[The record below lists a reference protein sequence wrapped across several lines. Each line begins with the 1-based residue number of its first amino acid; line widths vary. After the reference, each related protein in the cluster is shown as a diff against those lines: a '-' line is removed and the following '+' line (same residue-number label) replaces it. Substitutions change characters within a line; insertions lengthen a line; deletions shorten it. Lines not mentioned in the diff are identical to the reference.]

1 MSVALPAGSNALD
14 IAIIGAGFGGLGA
27 AIRLEHSGFDDLLI
41 FEKSGEIGGTWY
53 DNTYPGCTCDVPSHL
68 YSFSFALNSEWRDTF
83 STQAEIWCY
92 LRDCAHRY
100 GIMSKLRLNHEVTA
114 AAWDDDARRWR
125 ISTSHG
131 DYTARVLVAA
141 TGPLSEPA
149 IPNLDGLDK
158 FAGTAFH
165 SARWRHD
172 HDLTGR
178 RVAVIGTGASAAQF
192 VPEIQPVVDRL
203 TLFQRTPAW
212 VLPRRSRP
220 ITGVERAV
228 YRHVPGASRLMRNAL
243 YWGRECWA
251 VGFLHPQINRLGQR
265 LSERHLR
272 RQVSD
277 PRLRKVLRPD
287 YVLGCKRV
295 LLSNDYWASLDR
307 PNAEVVTGP
316 IVRVDSDNIITADGG
331 RYPVDTIIFGTG
343 FHVTDPPIMQ
353 LVKGRDGRTLA
364 DAWTPTMQAH
374 LGTTVHGFPNLFVLL
389 GPNTG
394 LGHSSVVLMIEAQL
408 RQVIKALH
416 HLRRTGG
423 IAIEPTNGAQRRHN
437 EQVDRAMTGTVWTS
451 GGCSS
456 WYLDASGHNSVIWPG
471 YVTPFR
477 WRLNRFKAGDY
488 QLIGGVASGSR

>member
-1 MSVALPAGSNALD
+1 MTLPAGSNDLD
-14 IAIIGAGFGGLGA
+14 IAIIGAGFGGIGA
-27 AIRLEHSGFDDLLI
+27 AIRLQQAGFDDFLI
-41 FEKSGEIGGTWY
+41 FERSGDVGGTWHH
-53 DNTYPGCTCDVPSHL
+53 NTYPGCVCDVPSHL
-68 YSFSFALNSEWRDTF
+68 YSFSFALNPEWTNTY
-83 STQAEIWCY
+83 SGQEEIWAY
-92 LRDCAHRY
+92 LRDCAGRY
-100 GIMSKLRLNHEVTA
+100 GLTPKLRLNHDVTGT
-114 AAWDDDARRWR
+114 AWDDEARRWR
-125 ISTSHG
+125 LTTSHG

-141 TGPLSEPA
+141 TGSLSEPA
-149 IPNLDGLDK
+149 VPNITGLDT
-158 FAGTAFH
+158 FAGTTFH

-192 VPEIQPVVDRL
+192 VPKIQPDVGRL

-212 VLPRRSRP
+212 VMPRRSRR
-220 ITGVERAV
+220 ITRVERAI
-228 YRHVPGASRLMRNAL
+228 YRHVPGATRMVRTAL
-243 YWGRECWA
+243 YWERECWA

-272 RQVSD
+272 QQVSD
-277 PRLRKVLRPD
+277 PGLRAALRPD

-307 PNAEVVTGP
+307 PNVEVVTEP
-316 IVRVDSDNIITADGG
+316 IARVDPSGISTADGN
-331 RYPVDTIIFGTG
+331 RYAVDTIIFGTG
-343 FHVTDPPIMQ
+343 FRVTDPPIMQ
-353 LVKGRDGRTLA
+353 RIKGRDGQTLA
-364 DAWTPTMQAH
+364 DAWTPTMHAY

-423 IAIEPTNGAQRRHN
+423 GAIEPTSQAQRRHT
-437 EQVDRAMTGTVWTS
+437 ERIDRAMTGTVWAT

-456 WYLDASGHNSVIWPG
+456 WYLDASGRNSVIWPG

-477 WRLNRFKAGDY
+477 WRLTRFRATDY
-488 QLIGGVASGSR
+488 TASGGAADAAQ